1 MNKFMIYSIEIAICL
16 ALFYVIYWLFL
27 RRETFFKLNRFYLLF
42 SVIISLLLPLLNIN
56 MASNS
61 RENSFLEKY
70 LMAPIEQYEQNFTS
84 GMEEN
89 YLLKQYGLIHGKNH
103 DMVNESGGNSN
114 PTDNHSIITGATSL
128 PNQSPLINSKQAYN
142 WVNRLLIV
150 YFIGVALFFI
160 RFIVNLVWLFSY
172 VIKSKSQQ
180 ISGTTVI
187 QLERNLS
194 PFSFFNYVFL
204 NPTHCSDEEMS
215 NILAHE
221 KIHIQQRH
229 SIDVIM
235 FELLLIFQWFNP
247 FVWLYKRDIKITHEY
262 LADIGTLNSGI
273 ELQEYHYAL
282 LSQTLRANNLVI
294 TSSFNLSVKKRIA
307 MMMKKRSSRWSA
319 LKLTLALP
327 ALLVLF
333 SAFAVNCN
341 RAEDANKIKTLALKD
356 TSIKKVNVPVEY
368 LKLLEGE
375 YISTNEGRERRIVFS
390 ELLGQLFGWDGG
402 YTYKIIPVGGEKF
415 INPDDKATLEFNSK
429 NKDSISMLIFGKV
442 KMKKVHIE
450 KGNVAN
456 RSMAFTLA
464 NIMLKDGI
472 DAALA
477 YHKKVKDSTNYFL
490 TEIDMSYAGMELI
503 ENKKNKEAIAL
514 LKLDTELFGG
524 NFNAYDSYGEALFL
538 SGDKT
543 QAITAFKESIKLN
556 PGSKNGIKRLKE
568 LGVNPD
574 DVVKPIKISDEEL
587 KLLEGVYLST
597 NQPNWMRK
605 ITITSQD
612 GELKGEDNGY
622 NYRLIAVGNGKFI
635 NPDDGVALIWNTK
648 DKNAISFLIFGQV
661 TMRKVKTSMEPTLKL
676 AEYSGTYLPEKKD
689 TILKPMEIL
698 NSANKLFR
706 FIENPDDYTANR
718 NIELEFVTGNIF
730 FYPDKSARSIEFV
743 VNDKKEVTGCILRR
757 PDGTYNLTKKK

>member
-1 MNKFMIYSIEIAICL
+1 MIYSIETAICL

-56 MASNS
+56 LASNS
-61 RENSFLEKY
+61 GENSFLVKY
-70 LMAPIEQYEQNFTS
+70 FMAPIEQYEQNFTS

-103 DMVNESGGNSN
+103 DMVNESRGNSN
-114 PTDNHSIITGATSL
+114 LTDNHSGISRSTKQ
-128 PNQSPLINSKQAYN
+128 PNLQPLINSKQAYN
-142 WVNRLLIV
+142 WVNRLLFV
-150 YFIGVALFFI
+150 YFIGVAFFFI
-160 RFIVNLVWLFSY
+160 RFIINVVWLFSY
-172 VIKSKSQQ
+172 VIKNKYQQ

-194 PFSFFNYVFL
+194 PFSFFNYIFL
-204 NPTHCSDEEMS
+204 NPKHCSDEELS
-215 NILAHE
+215 NILVHE

-235 FELLLIFQWFNP
+235 FELLLVFQWFNP

-282 LSQTLRANNLVI
+282 LNQTLRANNFEI

-341 RAEDANKIKTLALKD
+341 RAEDANNIKTIALKD

-375 YISTNEGRERRIVFS
+375 YVSTNEGKERRIVFS

-429 NKDSISMLIFGKV
+429 NKGSIGMLIFGKV

-477 YHKKVKDSTNYFL
+477 YHKKAKDSTNYFL

-605 ITITSQD
+605 ITITSKD

-622 NYRLIAVGNGKFI
+622 NYRLIAMGNGKFI

-648 DKNAISFLIFGQV
+648 DKNAISFLIFGQI
-661 TMRKVKTSMEPTLKL
+661 TMKKVKTSKEPTLKL
-676 AEYSGTYLPEKKD
+676 AEYSGTYLPDKKD

-698 NSANKLFR
+698 NSTNKLFR
-706 FIENPDDYTANR
+706 FIENPNDYSANR
-718 NIELEFVTGNIF
+718 NIELEFVTDNLFI
-730 FYPDKSARSIEFV
+730 YPDKSARSIEFV
-743 VNDKKEVTGCILRR
+743 VNEKKEVTGCILRR

>member
-1 MNKFMIYSIEIAICL
+1 MIYSIEIAICL

>member
-1 MNKFMIYSIEIAICL
+1 MIYSIEIAICL
-16 ALFYVIYWLFL
+16 ALFYMIYWLFL
-27 RRETFFKLNRFYLLF
+27 RKETFFKLNRFYLLF

-56 MASNS
+56 LVSNS
-61 RENSFLEKY
+61 GENSFLVKY
-70 LMAPIEQYEQNFTS
+70 LITPIEQYEQNFTS
-84 GMEEN
+84 GMKEN
-89 YLLKQYGLIHGKNH
+89 YLLKQYGFIPSENH
-103 DMVNESGGNSN
+103 NIVNEGGSSGL
-114 PTDNHSIITGATSL
+114 TDNHSIITGATSL

-160 RFIVNLVWLFSY
+160 RFIINLVWLFSY
-172 VIKSKSQQ
+172 VIKSRSQQ

-235 FELLLIFQWFNP
+235 FELLLVFQWFNP
-247 FVWLYKRDIKITHEY
+247 FVWFYKRDIKITHEY
-262 LADIGTLNSGI
+262 LADIGTLDSGI
-273 ELQEYHYAL
+273 ELEEYHYAL
-282 LSQTLRANNLVI
+282 LNQTLRANNFEI

-307 MMMKKRSSRWSA
+307 MMMKKRSSRWA
-319 LKLTLALP
+319 TLKFTLALP
-327 ALLVLF
+327 TLFVLF

-341 RAEDANKIKTLALKD
+341 TSEEANNVKTIALKD
-356 TSIKKVNVPVEY
+356 TSIKKVNVPLEY

-429 NKDSISMLIFGKV
+429 NKDSISMLIFGRV
-442 KMKKVHIE
+442 KMKKVKVD

-456 RSMAFTLA
+456 KSMAFTLA

-472 DAALA
+472 EKALA
-477 YHKKVKDSTNYFL
+477 YHKKAKDSSNYFL

-503 ENKKNKEAIAL
+503 EKKRNKEAVAL

-524 NFNAYDSYGEALFL
+524 NYNAYDSYGEALFL
-538 SGDKT
+538 SGDKA
-543 QAITAFKESIKLN
+543 QATAAFKESIKLN
-556 PGSKNGIKRLKE
+556 PGSKNGINRLKE

-574 DVVKPIKISDEEL
+574 DVVKPIKISDEEI

-605 ITITSQD
+605 ITITSKD

-635 NPDDGVALIWNTK
+635 NPDDGVALIWDTK

>member
-1 MNKFMIYSIEIAICL
+1 MICSIEIAICL
-16 ALFYVIYWLFL
+16 ALFYMIYWLFL
-27 RRETFFKLNRFYLLF
+27 RKETFFKLNRFYLLF

-56 MASNS
+56 LVSNS
-61 RENSFLEKY
+61 GENSFLVKY
-70 LMAPIEQYEQNFTS
+70 LITPIEQYEQNFTS
-84 GMEEN
+84 GMKEN
-89 YLLKQYGLIHGKNH
+89 YLLKQYGLIPGENH
-103 DMVNESGGNSN
+103 KIVNEVGGSSN
-114 PTDNHSIITGATSL
+114 LTDNHSIITGATSQ

-150 YFIGVALFFI
+150 YFIGVAFFFI
-160 RFIVNLVWLFSY
+160 RFIINLVWLFSY

-235 FELLLIFQWFNP
+235 FELLLVFQWFNP
-247 FVWLYKRDIKITHEY
+247 FVWFYKRDIKITHEY
-262 LADIGTLNSGI
+262 LADIGTLDSGI
-273 ELQEYHYAL
+273 ELEEYHYAL
-282 LSQTLRANNLVI
+282 LNQTLRANNFEI

-307 MMMKKRSSRWSA
+307 MMMKKRSSRWST
-319 LKLTLALP
+319 LKFTLALP
-327 ALLVLF
+327 ALFVLF

-341 RAEDANKIKTLALKD
+341 TSEEANNIKTIALKD
-356 TSIKKVNVPVEY
+356 TSIKKVNVSLEY

-429 NKDSISMLIFGKV
+429 NKDSISMLIFGRV
-442 KMKKVHIE
+442 KMKKVKVD

-456 RSMAFTLA
+456 KSMAFTLA

-472 DAALA
+472 EKALA
-477 YHKKVKDSTNYFL
+477 YHKKAKDSSNYFL
-490 TEIDMSYAGMELI
+490 TEIDMSYAGLELI
-503 ENKKNKEAIAL
+503 EKKRNKEAVAL

-524 NFNAYDSYGEALFL
+524 NYNAYDSYGEALFL
-538 SGDKT
+538 SGDKA
-543 QAITAFKESIKLN
+543 QATAAFKESIKLN
-556 PGSKNGIKRLKE
+556 PGSKNGINRLKE

-574 DVVKPIKISDEEL
+574 DVVKPIKISDEEI

-605 ITITSQD
+605 ITITSKD

-635 NPDDGVALIWNTK
+635 NPDDGVALIWDTK